1 MECQECHERK
11 ATLHFKHII
20 NGQETKIS
28 LCEVCAK
35 KKGYLSY
42 PEEGYSLND
51 LLSGL
56 FQKDGLNLSSAGT
69 TKSSQSNQ
77 SQELK
82 CSSCGR
88 TFSEFKKAGK
98 FGCANCYASFD
109 SKVEPILRR
118 VHAGNTKHTGRIPKR
133 AGKYIQ
139 QKQLISSHKE
149 ELKQLIE
156 EEEFEKAAV
165 LRDKIREL
173 EKENHQNKEAGD
185 NK

>member
-1 MECQECHERK
+1 M
-11 ATLHFKHII
+11 
-20 NGQETKIS
+20 
-28 LCEVCAK
+28 
-35 KKGYLSY
+35 
-42 PEEGYSLND
+42 
-51 LLSGL
+51 
-56 FQKDGLNLSSAGT
+56 SSAGT
-69 TKSSQSNQ
+69 TKSNQ

-82 CSSCGR
+82 CPSCGR

-98 FGCANCYASFD
+98 FGCANCYASFG

-133 AGKYIQ
+133 SGKYIQ

-173 EKENHQNKEAGD
+173 EKENQQNKEAGD
-185 NK
+185 NT

>member
-1 MECQECHERK
+1 MECQECHKRK

-20 NGQETKIS
+20 NGQEAKIS
-28 LCEVCAK
+28 LCEMCAK
-35 KKGYLSY
+35 KKGYITY
-42 PEEGYSLND
+42 PEEGFSLND

-56 FQKDGLNLSSAGT
+56 FQTEGLNLGSTGT
-69 TKSSQSNQ
+69 AKANQ
-77 SQELK
+77 PKHPQEVR

-88 TFSEFKKAGK
+88 TFTEFKKAGK
-98 FGCANCYASFD
+98 FGCADCYASFG

-118 VHAGNTKHTGRIPKR
+118 VHAGNTKHTGKIPKR

-149 ELKQLIE
+149 KLKKLIE

-173 EKENHQNKEAGD
+173 EKANNHNKEAGG
-185 NK
+185 NT

>member
-20 NGQETKIS
+20 NGQETKVS

-35 KKGYLSY
+35 KKGYLTY

-56 FQKDGLNLSSAGT
+56 FQKDGLNLNSAGAANS
-69 TKSSQSNQ
+69 KQPKQ
-77 SQELK
+77 PQELK

-88 TFSEFKKAGK
+88 TFSEFKTAGK
-98 FGCANCYASFD
+98 FGCADCYASFG
-109 SKVEPILRR
+109 SKVEPIIRR
-118 VHAGNTKHTGRIPKR
+118 VHAGNTRHTGRIPKR

-139 QKQLISSHKE
+139 QKQLISSYKG

-156 EEEFEKAAV
+156 DEEFEKAAV

-173 EKENHQNKEAGD
+173 EKANQQNKEAGD
-185 NK
+185 ET

>member
-1 MECQECHERK
+1 MECQECQERK

-20 NGQETKIS
+20 NGQEKKIS

-69 TKSSQSNQ
+69 TKSNQ

-82 CSSCGR
+82 CPSCGR

-98 FGCANCYASFD
+98 FGCANCYASFG

-185 NK
+185 NT

>member
-20 NGQETKIS
+20 NGQETKVS

-35 KKGYLSY
+35 KKGYLTY
-42 PEEGYSLND
+42 PEEGFSLND

-56 FQKDGLNLSSAGT
+56 FQKDGIPLNAAGT
-69 TKSSQSNQ
+69 ANSNQ
-77 SQELK
+77 PKQPQELK

-98 FGCANCYASFD
+98 FGCAHCYASFD

-156 EEEFEKAAV
+156 DEEFEKAAV

-173 EKENHQNKEAGD
+173 EKANHQDKEAGD
-185 NK
+185 NT

>member
-11 ATLHFKHII
+11 ATLHFKHIL

-69 TKSSQSNQ
+69 TKSSQS
-77 SQELK
+77 QEMK

-98 FGCANCYASFD
+98 FGCADCYAFFG

-156 EEEFEKAAV
+156 EEEFEKAAI
-165 LRDKIREL
+165 LRDKIRVL

-185 NK
+185 DV

>member
-20 NGQETKIS
+20 NGQETKMS

-35 KKGYLSY
+35 QKGYLTY

-56 FQKDGLNLSSAGT
+56 FQKDGLNLSSTGAAN
-69 TKSSQSNQ
+69 SNQ
-77 SQELK
+77 VKQPQELT

-98 FGCANCYASFD
+98 FGCADCYAFFG

-118 VHAGNTKHTGRIPKR
+118 VHAGNTQHAGKIPKR

-149 ELKQLIE
+149 DLKKLIE

-173 EKENHQNKEAGD
+173 QKANNHNKEAGD
-185 NK
+185 DS